1 MVQPSKKIKKHI
13 ERRTTDE
20 QVESYLTISPLLEA
34 AFDEVKEFSKKKQDE
49 VLNVKKVG
57 IINKLLEKAK
67 EILKDEPTVAFLEL
81 LDEDILPT
89 NSDAVLIMSQ
99 YISAMKK
106 FHKDHYHSGNGSS
119 SWDNEGHWK

>member
-67 EILKDEPTVAFLEL
+67 EFLKDEATVAFLEL
-81 LDEDILPT
+81 LDENDLPT

-99 YISAMKK
+99 YISAMNK
-106 FHKDHYHSGNGSS
+106 FHKDHCHFENGLY
-119 SWDNEGHWK
+119 SWDNESHWK